1 MAKYKRTNLGVKD
14 KGVTECCAASKNKV
28 RYPSFYVRKKLPLDK
43 TAIGKTFEVSAKIK
57 LTGLNQSTNEKSD
70 DFDYTFDIINIEF

>member
-14 KGVTECCAASKNKV
+14 EYETVAKSPKNKV

-43 TAIGKTFEVSAKIK
+43 TEIGKTFEVKAKVK
-57 LTGLNQSTNEKSD
+57 LVGLEQRTNENSD
-70 DFDYTFDIINIEF
+70 DLDYNFDIINIQF